1 VGIYIC
7 QKFPL
12 HDIEPY
18 YNWRHQYT
26 AEEDERSPFFGRQ
39 YSEFEFSNTVY
50 NYYIH
55 PQWDDMGSKTL
66 YVKLLLTDYEDGYAI
81 IELLGEWNDVIENDI
96 QTLKRNVID
105 LLIAN
110 RISKFILI
118 GENVLNFHFDC
129 TDYYEEWLEDIQ
141 EDGGWITVLNLSEHV
156 AFDFLKGKLNRYLTI
171 IREDHWRTLKPEHL
185 FQKVE
190 SLLSAQLE

>member
-1 VGIYIC
+1 MGIYIC